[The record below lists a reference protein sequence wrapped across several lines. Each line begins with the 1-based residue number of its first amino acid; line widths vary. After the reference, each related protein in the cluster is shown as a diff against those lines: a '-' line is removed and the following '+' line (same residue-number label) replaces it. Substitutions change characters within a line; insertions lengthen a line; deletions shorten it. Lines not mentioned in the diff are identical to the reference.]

1 MWGAWSW
8 KGWAMTEF
16 LSIVPITN
24 LSSDIDLVELNEE
37 THMRRISKKELD
49 YFLKKCDKGDPFQYT
64 MSHVNYVTEIRF
76 ETNEPSKIMNDMTI
90 AQEYSDAVI
99 LALRLLKAGNLANV
113 GIFTFSSAQPLKKSA
128 LAIQWYYP
136 VRGFIGEHYY
146 LRENES
152 SAFTKLW
159 QKLCTK
165 SNIEEY
171 LRFAIDSFTEAVMNF
186 VWEDRLV
193 ELIVALE
200 SIAFYGEKK
209 SIEPVGNVIGIAIGM
224 LLGNNQKERTRI
236 KKTLIDA
243 YDVRNARVHGN
254 LIKLKKHKECVEDLA
269 MKVEDYA
276 RCTLRRFVEE

>member
-1 MWGAWSW
+1 
-8 KGWAMTEF
+8 MTGF
-16 LSIVPITN
+16 LSIIPITN
-24 LSSDIDLVELNEE
+24 LSSDVDLVELNEE
-37 THMRRISKKELD
+37 TRMRRISKKELD
-49 YFLKKCDKGDPFQYT
+49 YFLKKCNKGDPFQYA
-64 MSHVNYVTEIRF
+64 MSHVDYVTEIMF
-76 ETNEPSKIMNDMTI
+76 ETKEPSKIMDDITI

-113 GIFTFSSAQPLKKSA
+113 GIFTFSSAQPLEKSA
-128 LAIQWYYP
+128 ITINWYYP

-152 SAFTKLW
+152 SAFTELW

-171 LRFAIDSFTEAVMNF
+171 LRFGIDSFTKAVMNF

-193 ELIVALE
+193 EFIVALE

-209 SIEPVGNVIGIAIGM
+209 SIEPAGNVIGITIGM
-224 LLGNNQKERTRI
+224 LLGNNQKERTSI

-254 LIKLKKHKECVEDLA
+254 LTKLRKHKERFEELA
-269 MKVEDYA
+269 TKVEEYT
-276 RCTLRRFVEE
+276 RCTLRKFVEE